1 MMEPKKEELRSMSLG
16 DHLEELRV
24 RLMLS
29 LLGLG
34 VGMIVCLFFGKFLLA
49 LVAMPYESATSHTGI
64 TPELQ
69 TIQLPEKFIIYFK
82 TCLVFGLVL
91 TAPWIFYQLWMFISS
106 GLYRHER
113 KYVYAVAP
121 ISAALFI
128 TGALFFVTVIARIT
142 MIFLMKFD
150 TGIDYVTFKP
160 TLSSYVNFIL
170 TLTLVFGAA
179 FQMPIAIVG
188 AEQMGLVSIAALC
201 KARKFIILGIAIVAA
216 VVTPPDVVSQVA
228 LGLPLYLLF
237 ESSII
242 VCRILRRIRRKK
254 QEQKKAK

>member
-1 MMEPKKEELRSMSLG
+1 MEPKQEELRSMSLG
-16 DHLEELRV
+16 DHLEELRL
-24 RLMLS
+24 RLIRS

-34 VGMIVCLFFGKFLLA
+34 AGMIVCLFFGKFLLA
-49 LVAMPYESATSHTGI
+49 LVAMPYESATAYAGI

-91 TAPWIFYQLWMFISS
+91 TAPWIFYQLWMFVSS
-106 GLYRHER
+106 GLYKHER
-113 KYVYAVAP
+113 RYIYAIAP
-121 ISAALFI
+121 ISAGLFI
-128 TGALFFVTVIARIT
+128 AGALFFVTVIARIT
-142 MIFLMKFD
+142 MIALIKFD
-150 TGIDYVTFKP
+150 VGIDYVAFKP
-160 TLSSYVNFIL
+160 TLSNYVNFIL

-188 AEQMGLVSIAALC
+188 AEQMGLVSIAALG

-216 VVTPPDVVSQVA
+216 IVTPPDVISQVA

-237 ESSII
+237 EGSII
-242 VCRILRRIRRKK
+242 VCRILRFMKRRKK
-254 QEQKKAK
+254 EQKNKS